1 MYLGVKAVAAKSI
14 ERIHAA
20 NLVNFGIIPFTFAS
34 ESDYDLLGE
43 GDAVEIPGIRDAI
56 EKGDDLIEA
65 ADKTAGLRV
74 KLKTELS
81 GRQREILA
89 AGGLLPYTV
98 RKKR

>member
-1 MYLGVKAVAAKSI
+1 V
-14 ERIHAA
+14 
-20 NLVNFGIIPFTFAS
+20 
-34 ESDYDLLGE
+34 
-43 GDAVEIPGIRDAI
+43 
-56 EKGDDLIEA
+56 A